1 MPYSET
7 PRRRRE
13 ERAFGPASWRWT
25 LACGIAKLLF
35 GLAAIFLPLL
45 EGRPLAASVGWLL
58 ILGGLAEWLLGWGA
72 RRSEFRRLN
81 FLSGGVT
88 ILAGL
93 LFILRPTGVYGLTT
107 IVIAWLFAR
116 GLIELMEG
124 LRYRPV
130 LVSVSWWLWARG
142 IVDGA
147 LAVALLAGLPITA
160 LMVLLFGG
168 TREVV
173 TAFGL
178 VLSISFLVSG
188 AGFLA
193 IAGVQRRW
201 EAGQPPAN

>member
-7 PRRRRE
+7 PPRRRE

-25 LACGIAKLLF
+25 LTCGLAKLLF
-35 GLAAIFLPLL
+35 ALAAIFLPLL

-58 ILGGLAEWLLGWGA
+58 ILGGVAEWLLGWGG
-72 RRSEFRRLN
+72 RKSEFRRLN

-88 ILAGL
+88 VVAGL
-93 LFILRPTGVYGLTT
+93 LFVLRPTGVYGLTT
-107 IVIAWLFAR
+107 IVLAWLFAR
-116 GLIELMEG
+116 GLIELIEG

-142 IVDGA
+142 IVDMA

-193 IAGVQRRW
+193 VARVQQHW
-201 EAGQPPAN
+201 EARQRPAG